1 MSETFYQTKI
11 YWICMAPP
19 PVGHFVLGQDS
30 QTEVQWCHTM
40 KVFKKKKTFKN
51 LWLENHRSISILK
64 PHVYFVVSH
73 QISKKKCFLQRN
85 NQRNNRKTKGTTSE
99 LPDKQ
104 NK

>member
-1 MSETFYQTKI
+1 
-11 YWICMAPP
+11 MAPP

-64 PHVYFVVSH
+64 PHVYFVDSH
-73 QISKKKCFLQRN
+73 QISKKNVSCKETTR
-85 NQRNNRKTKGTTSE
+85 GTTE
-99 LPDKQ
+99 KPKEQQVNYLT
-104 NK
+104 NRTNN